1 MVRSSY
7 KDVKKWERTG
17 FNPNEAKAWEKADI
31 EPLEALEQKKVG
43 SNVDGAVRW
52 KDSGLSWK
60 WKVEGFN

>member
-31 EPLEALEQKKVG
+31 EPLEALE
-43 SNVDGAVRW
+43 
-52 KDSGLSWK
+52 
-60 WKVEGFN
+60 